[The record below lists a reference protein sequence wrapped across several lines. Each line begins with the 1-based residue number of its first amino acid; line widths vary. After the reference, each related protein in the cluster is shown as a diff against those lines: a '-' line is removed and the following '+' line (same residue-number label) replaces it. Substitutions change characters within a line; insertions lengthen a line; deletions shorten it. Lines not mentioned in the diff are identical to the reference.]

1 MVIHHVREPDLEF
14 GNGAHIDI
22 RYGLMDHLPHDID
35 QPRRPERIRL
45 GMVGTAQS
53 IEGASEWIE
62 RCRERVERKDSPK
75 RNLFPEFPGFR
86 EESCFRSEIVL
97 DESLNFTLTPREI
110 RKAESKDDYETVVRN
125 LVKLFLEAVEDLAQK
140 SPDVILVSMPVE
152 LLEIIAVAEAGR
164 KDGKKR
170 IKAEFHDLLKG
181 AALRCGKPLQFIRP
195 STYDPKLRK
204 GERDEQGQGKSLQD
218 EATRAW
224 NFFTAL
230 YYKAGGFPY
239 RVPRPETDY
248 QTCFVGISFFV
259 SPDKASV
266 KTAVAQVF
274 NERGHGLAV
283 KGMEAVVSSADKQ
296 PHLSRDDA
304 EQLMRNCIRAYRRE
318 HKTTPA
324 RVVIHKTSDFDAGEA
339 EGFHAGLDDV
349 GIDLRDFLRLDRS
362 FTRLFRQGYYP
373 PLRGTWLEAD
383 DVNAIVYTR
392 GSVNFYEEYP
402 GMYVPRSLH
411 MRVAEASTPMAH
423 LVEEILTLT
432 KTNWNN
438 VQIDATLPITITASR
453 KVGEIL
459 RWLPDEDPSQQSYRF
474 FM

>member
-14 GNGAHIDI
+14 GNGTHVDI
-22 RYGLMDHLPHDID
+22 RYGLMDHLPHDVY
-35 QPRRPERIRL
+35 QPRRPDRIRL
-45 GMVGTAQS
+45 GIVGTAQS
-53 IEGASEWIE
+53 IEGASGWIE
-62 RCRERVERKDSPK
+62 RCRERIERKESPK
-75 RNLFPEFPGFR
+75 RNLFPEFPGYR
-86 EESCFRSEIVL
+86 ETSCFRSEIVL
-97 DESLNFTLTPREI
+97 DESLNHTLTPREI
-110 RKAESKDDYETVVRN
+110 RHADSDQDYETVVRN
-125 LVKLFLEAVEDLAQK
+125 QVALFLEAVEDLAQK
-140 SPDVILVSMPVE
+140 APDVILISMPVE

-164 KDGKKR
+164 NDGKKR

-181 AALRCGKPLQFIRP
+181 AALRCGKPLQFLRP
-195 STYDPKLRK
+195 STYDPKLRR
-204 GERDEQGQGKSLQD
+204 GERDEKGQSKSLQD

-239 RVPRPETDY
+239 RVTRPETDY
-248 QTCFVGISFFV
+248 QTCFIGISFFV
-259 SPDKASV
+259 SPDKTSV

-283 KGMEAVVSSADKQ
+283 KGMEAVVSSTDKQ
-296 PHLSRDDA
+296 PHLSREDA
-304 EQLMRNCIRAYRRE
+304 EQLMRNCLRAYRRE

-339 EGFHAGLDDV
+339 AGFHAGLDDV

-362 FTRLFRQGYYP
+362 YTRLFREGYYP

-383 DVNAIVYTR
+383 GVNAILYTR

-402 GMYVPRSLH
+402 GMYVPRSLR
-411 MRVAEASTPMAH
+411 MRIAEASSPMAS

-459 RWLPDEDPSQQSYRF
+459 RWLPGEDPSQQSYRF
-474 FM
+474 YM